1 MSKSTLVQS
10 AESVFVQ
17 RMLKWQCPSN
27 TWETDFDGKEVVMY
41 EFNFELCCDGT
52 ITVWAYK
59 DNNGE
64 YVIVK
69 SLNKP
74 VNFSQIGKGK

>member
-17 RMLKWQCPSN
+17 RILKWQCP
-27 TWETDFDGKEVVMY
+27 TDSWSDCFDGKDVIMC
-41 EFNFELCCDGT
+41 EFNFELCCDGE
-52 ITVWAYK
+52 ITVWDYK
-59 DNNGE
+59 GDNGE

-69 SLNKP
+69 SVNKP
-74 VNFSQIGKGK
+74 VTFNQLQ

>member
-17 RMLKWQCPSN
+17 RLLKWQCPSDCWS
-27 TWETDFDGKEVVMY
+27 TEFDGKEVYMY
-41 EFNFELCCDGT
+41 EFRFELCCDGA

-64 YVIVK
+64 YVVVK
-69 SLNKP
+69 SVSKP
-74 VNFSQIGKGK
+74 VNFSQLQ

>member
-17 RMLKWQCPSN
+17 RMLKWQCP
-27 TWETDFDGKEVVMY
+27 TECWETDFDGKDVYMY
-41 EFNFELCCDGT
+41 EFNFELCCDGV
-52 ITVWAYK
+52 IAVWAYK
-59 DNNGE
+59 GDNDE

-69 SLNKP
+69 SVNKP
-74 VNFSQIGKGK
+74 VTFNQLQ

>member
-1 MSKSTLVQS
+1 MH
-10 AESVFVQ
+10 
-17 RMLKWQCPSN
+17 
-27 TWETDFDGKEVVMY
+27 

-59 DNNGE
+59 DNNDE

-69 SLNKP
+69 SFNKP
-74 VNFSQIGKGK
+74 VNFSQIGKGE

>member
-17 RMLKWQCPSN
+17 RMLKYQCPKES
-27 TWETDFDGKEVVMY
+27 WETDFDGKEVVMY
-41 EFNFELCCDGT
+41 EFSFGLCCDGS

-59 DNNGE
+59 GDNDE
-64 YVIVK
+64 FVIIKSVNEPVK
-69 SLNKP
+69 
-74 VNFSQIGKGK
+74 FSNLQ

>member
-17 RMLKWQCPSN
+17 RLLKFQCPKES
-27 TWETDFDGKEVVMY
+27 WVTDFDGKEVVMC
-41 EFNFELCCDGT
+41 EFNFELCCDGL

-59 DNNGE
+59 VYDE
-64 YVIVK
+64 DFVVVK
-69 SLNKP
+69 SVNSP
-74 VNFSQIGKGK
+74 VKFSNLQ